1 MDTKKIMTRIVLRN
15 DTAAAWEAANPVLLK
30 GEMAA
35 EIDTGLLK
43 IGDGVTA
50 YKSLS
55 YLNEDTV
62 GDNKTIVLDGTTLKL
77 KNFGVEY
84 YKWIPAE
91 GDVAGHHEK
100 QVVDGDHPW
109 IAGLEPRSVEN
120 PDGGFEI
127 AWYEPSNITV
137 NGLEKEVTAVSAIA
151 EANKT
156 AIGDEA
162 TEGSILNTLTK
173 KLDLAGGTMTGDIVL
188 KDGGKA
194 ISDTAVANLIGSAG
208 HLKREIVEQL
218 PEVGAADPDTIYL
231 VKIEGI
237 ASGDAYKEYMLI
249 GGELVQIGDTTIDLD
264 PYAKK
269 VVPAAENNIA
279 VLSADGNLVDGGK
292 TIAGVLADVDTKLK
306 DYVAKE
312 DGKSLVSDE
321 QITKLA
327 GLANIKTIGANL
339 TLTDE
344 GVLRG
349 AAPYT
354 LPAATTD
361 DLGGIKVGA
370 GLSITEDGV
379 LAVKAKAENGLSL
392 TNEGLVLTL
401 ATKDSAG
408 TVKGS
413 EADNGISIAA
423 DGTMSV
429 NRIST
434 SKLFTEEGTTLVLDG
449 GGASE

>member
-84 YKWIPAE
+84 YKWIPAK

-109 IAGLEPRSVEN
+109 IAGLEPRSIEN
-120 PDGGFEI
+120 PEGGFEI

-137 NGLEKEVTAVSAIA
+137 DGLEKEVTAVSAIA

-173 KLDLAGGTMTGDIVL
+173 KLDLAGGTMTGDITL

-194 ISDTAVANLIGSAG
+194 ISDTAVANLIASAG
-208 HLKREIVEQL
+208 HLKREVVEQL
-218 PEVGAADPDTIYL
+218 PEVSTADPDTIYM
-231 VKIEGI
+231 VKDASIT
-237 ASGDAYKEYMLI
+237 SGDAYKEYMLI
-249 GGELVQIGDTTIDLD
+249 EGALVQIGDTSVDLSG
-264 PYAKK
+264 K
-269 VVPAAENNIA
+269 VDKVE
-279 VLSADGNLVDGGK
+279 
-292 TIAGVLADVDTKLK
+292 
-306 DYVAKE
+306 
-312 DGKSLVSDE
+312 GKSLISDTE
-321 QITKLA
+321 IDRLASMMTIKAIDEDTLAIDDNGKLSA
-327 GLANIKTIGANL
+327 IPY
-339 TLTDE
+339 
-344 GVLRG
+344 VLK
-349 AAPYT
+349 
-354 LPAATTD
+354 AATD
-361 DLGGIKVGA
+361 SALGGIYVPTA
-370 GLSITEDGV
+370 
-379 LAVKAKAENGLSL
+379 NGLSVAAD
-392 TNEGLVLTL
+392 GKL
-401 ATKDSAG
+401 AIAQATDASFG
-408 TVKGS
+408 TVKGG
-413 EADNGISIAA
+413 EEIGIA
-423 DGTMSV
+423 DGVITV
-429 NRIST
+429 KKIST
-434 SKLFTEEGTTLVLDG
+434 ANLYVPEGENLVLDG
-449 GGASE
+449 GGASG